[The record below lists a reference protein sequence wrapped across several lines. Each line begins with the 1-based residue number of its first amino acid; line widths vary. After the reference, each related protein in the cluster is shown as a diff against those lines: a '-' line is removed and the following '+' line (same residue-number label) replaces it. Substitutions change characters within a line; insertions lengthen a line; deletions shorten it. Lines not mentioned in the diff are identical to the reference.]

1 MGRCVPSFV
10 KRTRRAT
17 RSSAGTYSAAGPWS
31 RAGGAGNR
39 RSGMAGANVL
49 QHSIMTHTLPANLRA
64 DTVCGGVA
72 VVGPLV

>member
-1 MGRCVPSFV
+1 
-10 KRTRRAT
+10 
-17 RSSAGTYSAAGPWS
+17 
-31 RAGGAGNR
+31 
-39 RSGMAGANVL
+39 MAGANVL